1 MMRLLIRLLIIGL
14 LLLGGFYLWKKVGSF
29 DIFGINEVETTHN
42 IVLEKMQTLGQVEL
56 AKYTFKDVVEQKL
69 TRDFLP
75 DPKAIL
81 IVQGEAIGCID
92 LQKITTDNISV
103 KGDTLIIRMP
113 DPNLCNYK
121 IDHRK
126 SKIYHT
132 EYAFMNEQLLLDE
145 AYKRAEDQIY
155 ETALQSGILE
165 QTKKN
170 AELVLKPLF
179 ENLTG
184 KHVIL
189 RYGMTAELSRPR

>member
-1 MMRLLIRLLIIGL
+1 MRSLFRL
-14 LLLGGFYLWKKVGSF
+14 LLLALLFFAGYSLFKKLP
-29 DIFGINEVETTHN
+29 DLNIFGAKDVKTTHN
-42 IVLEKMQTLGQVEL
+42 IVLEKMQKLGNVEL
-56 AKYTFKDVVEQKL
+56 AKYTFRDVVEQQL
-69 TRDFLP
+69 VRDYLP

-81 IVQGEAIGCID
+81 IVQGEAIGCLN
-92 LQKITTDNISV
+92 LQNITADDIAT

-113 DPNLCNYK
+113 DPELCNYK

-145 AYKRAEDQIY
+145 AYKRAEEQIY

-179 ENLTG
+179 ENLTN
-184 KHVIL
+184 KHIVL
-189 RYGMTAELSRPR
+189 RYDLSASLNRLR

>member
-1 MMRLLIRLLIIGL
+1 MRSLVKLLFVGLLIFGAYL
-14 LLLGGFYLWKKVGSF
+14 LWKKLSNLNL
-29 DIFGINEVETTHN
+29 FGAVEVETTHN

-56 AKYTFKDVVEQKL
+56 AKYTFRDVVEQKL
-69 TRDFLP
+69 VREYLP

-81 IVQGEAIGCID
+81 IVQGEATGCIN
-92 LQKITTDNISV
+92 LQNITTDNLST

-113 DPNLCNYK
+113 NPNLCTYK

-145 AYKRAEDQIY
+145 AYKRAEGQIY

-165 QTKKN
+165 QTKQN
-170 AELVLKPLF
+170 AQLVLKPLF

-189 RYGMTAELSRPR
+189 RYELNAEVDRLK

>member
-1 MMRLLIRLLIIGL
+1 MRLLIRLLIVGL
-14 LLLGGFYLWKKVGSF
+14 LVVGGFYAWKKVSSLNLF
-29 DIFGINEVETTHN
+29 SINDVETTHN
-42 IVLEKMQTLGQVEL
+42 IVLEKVQLLGQVEL
-56 AKYTFKDVVEQKL
+56 AKYTFRDVVEQKL
-69 TRDFLP
+69 VRDYLP

-92 LQKITTDNISV
+92 LRLITHENLVS

-113 DPNLCNYK
+113 NPNLCNYK
-121 IDHRK
+121 IDHQK

-145 AYKRAEDQIY
+145 AYKRAEGQIY

-170 AELVLKPLF
+170 AQLVLKPLF
-179 ENLTG
+179 ENLTN
-184 KHVIL
+184 KTVIL
-189 RYGMTAELSRPR
+189 RYDLSAELNRPR

>member
-1 MMRLLIRLLIIGL
+1 MRLLIRLLIIGL
-14 LLLGGFYLWKKVGSF
+14 LFTGGFYLWKKVGSF
-29 DIFGINEVETTHN
+29 DIFEVNGVETTHN

-56 AKYTFKDVVEQKL
+56 ATYTFKDVVEQKL
-69 TRDFLP
+69 TRDYLP

-103 KGDTLIIRMP
+103 KDDILIILMP

-121 IDHRK
+121 IDHQK

-132 EYAFMNEQLLLDE
+132 EYAFMNEQLLIDE

-184 KHVIL
+184 KRVIL

>member
-1 MMRLLIRLLIIGL
+1 MRLLIRLLFIGL
-14 LLLGGFYLWKKVGSF
+14 IATGAFFLWKKVSSF
-29 DIFGINEVETTHN
+29 NIFGINEVETTHN
-42 IVLEKMQTLGQVEL
+42 IVLEKMQVLGQVEL
-56 AKYTFKDVVEQKL
+56 AKYSFRDVVEQKL
-69 TRDFLP
+69 VREFLP

-92 LQKITTDNISV
+92 LQKITADNITT

-113 DPNLCNYK
+113 EPELCNYK
-121 IDHRK
+121 IDHKK

-179 ENLTG
+179 ENLTN

-189 RYGMTAELSRPR
+189 QYEMNGKLERLR

>member
-1 MMRLLIRLLIIGL
+1 M
-14 LLLGGFYLWKKVGSF
+14 
-29 DIFGINEVETTHN
+29 DIFGVKDVETTHN
-42 IVLEKMQTLGQVEL
+42 IVLEKMQTLGKVEL
-56 AKYTFKDVVEQKL
+56 AKYSFRDVVEQHL
-69 TRDFLP
+69 VRDYLP

-81 IVQGEAIGCID
+81 IVQGEAVGCID
-92 LQKITTDNISV
+92 LQRITADHIST

-113 DPNLCNYK
+113 NPELCSYK

-179 ENLTG
+179 ENLTN

-189 RYGMTAELSRPR
+189 RYDLNAELSRPR

>member
-1 MMRLLIRLLIIGL
+1 MRLLIRLLTIGL
-14 LLLGGFYLWKKVGSF
+14 LLMGGFYFWKKVGSF
-29 DIFGINEVETTHN
+29 DIFGVNEVETTHN

-69 TRDFLP
+69 TRDYLP

-92 LQKITTDNISV
+92 LQKITMDNIFV

-121 IDHRK
+121 IDHQK

-132 EYAFMNEQLLLDE
+132 EYAFMNEQLLIDE

-179 ENLTG
+179 ESLTG